1 MRVRNATPL
10 TGFFAKVFHFSDLA
24 ITLNCQVFH
33 IIVCNNESMK
43 GGIAPNGELDLTTLS
58 GDQLLVALYMQI
70 NQLNGRMSSIES
82 KLDKSATADQLH
94 QLSSRIDELSDSFN
108 AINDRVEEL
117 ERQRRAVDDGFLG
130 RLRHRLGDYAV
141 TVFIVAVVVV
151 AVGGLWSFVQN
162 RQQIHDLQSEV
173 RQMEDL
179 LP

>member
-1 MRVRNATPL
+1 
-10 TGFFAKVFHFSDLA
+10 
-24 ITLNCQVFH
+24 
-33 IIVCNNESMK
+33 MK
-43 GGIAPNGELDLTTLS
+43 DGIASITPQGELDLKALS
-58 GDQLLVALYMQI
+58 GDQLVVALYMQI
-70 NQLNGRMSSIES
+70 NQLNQRMYRIES

-94 QLSSRIDELSDSFN
+94 QLSGRIDELSDSFN

-141 TVFIVAVVVV
+141 TAFLVIVVVI
-151 AVGGLWSFVQN
+151 AVGGIWSFIQN